1 MQVHH
6 IMIVAKKKR
15 TVTTNKKTKDKKI
28 LVWDPVYLKKNE
40 RQNRIKRR
48 LYVEQNIQQKEP
60 VFF

>member
-15 TVTTNKKTKDKKI
+15 TVTTNKKTKDKKN

-40 RQNRIKRR
+40 RQTRIKRR
-48 LYVEQNIQQKEP
+48 LYVEQNI
-60 VFF
+60 